1 MFLLTLK
8 CQNRELRGR
17 VTVREENCDKTA
29 RCTFKCWIVARNEQK
44 SRALPRKRERG
55 ADVPKWVLFRGLPS
69 TLQLHRCTLCMN
81 Y

>member
-8 CQNRELRGR
+8 CQSRELRGR

-55 ADVPKWVLFRGLPS
+55 ADVPKWVLFSWITIDATITPVLIE
-69 TLQLHRCTLCMN
+69 QC
-81 Y
+81 